1 VANPG
6 QDGWRARLEIARK
19 WRDAVNK
26 HGGDGTVVHLSDFGI
41 KGNTHFS
48 LLGFE
53 QSTSRR
59 RDVHVADQERAGQIS
74 NAKVTQT
81 QYVADK
87 VI

>member
-6 QDGWRARLEIARK
+6 QDGWRARLEVARK

-26 HGGDGTVVHLSDFGI
+26 HGGDGTVVHLPDFGI
-41 KGNTHFS
+41 KIQHTFFP
-48 LLGFE
+48 LGFE